1 MYFALAMEF
10 TKDVVPDQ
18 EEPHR
23 TTGALLPK
31 FNPRDESAPHVV
43 GTIWVTGWNQ
53 IAEMPR
59 NHGPLKSFIVTMEA
73 FLRKGNPMCSGRVI
87 IRQCIRIEKVHTD
100 CFSHSSVKIVAVLV
114 VEQGSDVIRRWVT
127 TGYNTA
133 ALEVTGKLLFM
144 DVLSWWIGMPSTK
157 GYFAFRTPRSKAY

>member
-1 MYFALAMEF
+1 MKFCLEDGSCSSVTIQVFIEDEVYFALAMEF

-73 FLRKGNPMCSGRVI
+73 FLRKGNPMCSGGVI
-87 IRQCIRIEKVHTD
+87 IRQCIRIEKSYDQVP
-100 CFSHSSVKIVAVLV
+100 
-114 VEQGSDVIRRWVT
+114 
-127 TGYNTA
+127 N
-133 ALEVTGKLLFM
+133 
-144 DVLSWWIGMPSTK
+144 
-157 GYFAFRTPRSKAY
+157 